1 MMREVE
7 KIEKAVAHLSRKD
20 LARFRAWYDEF
31 EAKVWD
37 QQFEEDVQAGKLDK
51 LADEAVKDF
60 HAGRCTEL

>member
-1 MMREVE
+1 MMSQVE
-7 KIEKAVAHLSRKD
+7 QIEKAVAHLSRKD

-51 LADEAVKDF
+51 LADKAVKDF
-60 HAGRCTEL
+60 HDGRFTEL